1 MDETSNAIDRS
12 FNIGLAVA
20 HDVLNS
26 DLYPQHVRVIA
37 LSGNHAPSLGN
48 YARST

>member
-26 DLYPQHVRVIA
+26 NLYLQHILVIA